1 MNDEISSDIRSQRGL
16 ALARAKK
23 DSIKPL
29 VGTKYL
35 VPSAAGNGST
45 YVVDVRTGD
54 ERCSCLDW
62 SKLGGHGRPHRCKH
76 IFAVIHVVKLADGSE
91 LLMTDKLDEPEV
103 PKKKYRRHCSS
114 KTINACRTLIPYY
127 APHYFEM
134 LVDGLGLR
142 GWQPGDN
149 GRPPETPLRDVL
161 IVALIRAFYNF
172 TAGEAIAQAD
182 IYWKAGLIT
191 LTKVPHYNTLLHVF
205 ARPEHMALLHRLLA
219 GSALPLIGLEDT
231 WAVDGS
237 GWGTGVYDHHHKQ
250 KHGSDAEKRKPT
262 KHGWAEAKIV
272 FGVRTLCAPVAQV
285 TNQHVGESR
294 IMPELLRRLVAGGG
308 RVKEWLGDA
317 AYNSWY
323 NIRAVEEIGATPFY
337 DWREGV
343 TGKTHPETVGRLYE
357 RFKLDEDL
365 YWERYGRRSLA
376 ESGMHAV
383 KERFGYTLRSR
394 AKPAQF
400 AELMLRL
407 ICHNVAQLIM
417 AVQEFQVDP
426 RYWAKELIAKLPD
439 LGSTQ
444 PRGVELARL
453 GEKITAEDEVE

>member
-16 ALARAKK
+16 ALAQAHK
-23 DSIKPL
+23 DAIKVL

-45 YVVDVRTGD
+45 YVVDVRTD
-54 ERCSCLDW
+54 NERCSCLDW
-62 SKLGGHGRPHRCKH
+62 SKLGGHGRSHRCKH
-76 IFAVIHVVKLADGSE
+76 IFAVIHVVTLADGSE
-91 LLMTDKLDEPEV
+91 LIMKEP
-103 PKKKYRRHCSS
+103 PKKKYPRNW
-114 KTINACRTLIPYY
+114 TATNVCRTLIPHL
-127 APHYFEM
+127 APHYFEL

-142 GWQPGDN
+142 GWKPGDN

-161 IVALIRAFYNF
+161 LVALIRAFYNL
-172 TAGEAIAQAD
+172 TAGEAIAQAEV
-182 IYWKAGLIT
+182 YWKAGLIT
-191 LTKVPHYNTLLHVF
+191 LTKVPHYNTLLYVF

-231 WAVDGS
+231 FAVDGT
-237 GWGTGVYDHHHKQ
+237 GFGTSVYDHHYKQ

-262 KHGWAEAKIV
+262 RHGWAEAKIV
-272 FGVRTLCAPVAQV
+272 FGVRTLCAPAAQV
-285 TNQHVGESR
+285 TDQHVGEPR
-294 IMPELLRRLVAGGG
+294 LMPELLRRIVAGGG

-323 NIRAVEEIGATPFY
+323 NVRAVEDVGATPFY
-337 DWREGV
+337 DWKEGV
-343 TGKTHPETVGRLYE
+343 TGKTQPETVGRLYR
-357 RFKLDEDL
+357 RFKDDEEL

-383 KERFGYTLRSR
+383 KERFGYTLSSR

-400 AELMLRL
+400 AEVMLRL

-417 AVQEFQVDP
+417 AVQEFKVDP
-426 RYWAKELIAKLPD
+426 RYWAKELIAKLPE

-453 GEKITAEDEVE
+453 GEKVTEEDEVE